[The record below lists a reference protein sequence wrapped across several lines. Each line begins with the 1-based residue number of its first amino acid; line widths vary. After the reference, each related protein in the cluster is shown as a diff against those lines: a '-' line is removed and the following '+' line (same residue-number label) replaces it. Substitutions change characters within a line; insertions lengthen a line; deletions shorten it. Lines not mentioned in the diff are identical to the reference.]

1 MLAING
7 VRLLSAVAV
16 GLLGFVST
24 GFDAHATGSAT
35 ASCADIGSPV
45 NPADLPSAD
54 STNVNFELS
63 VAEGDVIT
71 IYTGIYPGEDSVS
84 VKGPKFFDLIKPET
98 NQVYTVGSGDG
109 GIWNIGR
116 IYQGLGFTIQC
127 VSGSGGTS
135 PEDISSSGSAA
146 MTTAAARVFSEGV
159 HTTVAGRFNGGGSFA
174 GGASGSSVSGYASTS
189 AMKQPQVLMAYGE
202 DGQAVSTEYREQSE
216 WNAWIRGEATGFA
229 DGGDSVLDGWSAVVS
244 VGVDYR
250 LAENVIIGL
259 LFGYE
264 SAELDFDADASSF
277 EGQGPT
283 LGVYAGYQI
292 SEGLIFDITIAH
304 SWLDY
309 DIKSGT
315 ATGEFDASR
324 WLFAANLVGT
334 IHVNDRVTIEP
345 GVRIVYAIEDQDA
358 FTLSDATVVG
368 SKTINS
374 GSASFGP
381 TIYYALAG
389 DMPEGSKVWAS
400 IKGNYDFSDQDV
412 TSTTLPDFDG
422 VFSARFGAGFQ
433 TYIFDTAKL
442 DLSGEV
448 SGVGSDE
455 YTAYS
460 GQVKVIFPLGGH

>member
-1 MLAING
+1 MSFKINKINAILVKGLKLACAI
-7 VRLLSAVAV
+7 SACTLAGTASFNVA
-16 GLLGFVST
+16 S
-24 GFDAHATGSAT
+24 ATGT
-35 ASCADIGSPV
+35 AILNCADLSGGHLYDTGPQTTPV
-45 NPADLPSAD
+45 I
-54 STNVNFELS
+54 V
-63 VAEGDVIT
+63 VVEGDVIKV
-71 IYTGIYPGEDSVS
+71 VS
-84 VKGPKFFDLIKPET
+84 NISATWGGAGSGTVNIGTTSF
-98 NQVYTVGSGDG
+98 TVGSGEAGGWELSARVVPGNIVTFFCNADG
-109 GIWNIGR
+109 SA
-116 IYQGLGFTIQC
+116 T
-127 VSGSGGTS
+127 
-135 PEDISSSGSAA
+135 PEDVSSSGSTA

-159 HTTVAGRFNGGGSFA
+159 HTTVASRFNGGGSFS

-216 WNAWIRGEATGFA
+216 WNAWVRGEATGFA
-229 DGGDSVLDGWSAVVS
+229 DGGDTVLDGWSVVMS
-244 VGVDYR
+244 GGVDYR

-277 EGQGPT
+277 EGQGPS

-292 SEGLIFDITIAH
+292 SEGLIFDITVAH

-315 ATGEFDASR
+315 TTGEFDASR

-358 FTLSDATVVG
+358 FTLSDATAVA
-368 SKTINS
+368 SKTVNS

-400 IKGNYDFSDQDV
+400 IKGNYDFSDQNV

-455 YTAYS
+455 YTTYS
-460 GQVKVIFPLGGH
+460 GQVKIIVPLGGH

>member
-1 MLAING
+1 MFKKLTCLLAT
-7 VRLLSAVAV
+7 V
-16 GLLGFVST
+16 GLAGAFSLPATTASF
-24 GFDAHATGSAT
+24 ATGSAAT
-35 ASCADIGSPV
+35 TCASSNYI
-45 NPADLPSAD
+45 
-54 STNVNFELS
+54 NVSS
-63 VAEGDVIT
+63 VTVDVIVVEGDLI
-71 IYTGIYPGEDSVS
+71 SV
-84 VKGPKFFDLIKPET
+84 T
-98 NQVYTVGSGDG
+98 
-109 GIWNIGR
+109 WNAPHTTPPP
-116 IYQGLGFTIQC
+116 F
-127 VSGSGGTS
+127 SGGGQSGNLSPGLNTFAIS
-135 PEDISSSGSAA
+135 AGQAGSWRFGDRSFSGTLTVTCAVQGASLPEDVSSAGSSA
-146 MTTAAARVFSEGV
+146 MASAAARVFSEGV
-159 HTTVAGRFNGGGSFA
+159 HTTVASRFNGGGSFS

-216 WNAWIRGEATGFA
+216 WNAWLRGEATGFA
-229 DGGDSVLDGWSAVVS
+229 DGGDTVLDGWSVVMS
-244 VGVDYR
+244 GGVDYR

-283 LGVYAGYQI
+283 LGIYAGYQI
-292 SEGLIFDITIAH
+292 SEGLIFDITVAH

-358 FTLSDATVVG
+358 FTLSDTTAVA
-368 SKTINS
+368 SKTVNS
-374 GSASFGP
+374 GSTSFGP

-400 IKGNYDFSDQDV
+400 VKGNYDFSDQNV

-460 GQVKVIFPLGGH
+460 GQVKIIVPLGGH

>member
-1 MLAING
+1 
-7 VRLLSAVAV
+7 
-16 GLLGFVST
+16 
-24 GFDAHATGSAT
+24 
-35 ASCADIGSPV
+35 
-45 NPADLPSAD
+45 
-54 STNVNFELS
+54 
-63 VAEGDVIT
+63 
-71 IYTGIYPGEDSVS
+71 
-84 VKGPKFFDLIKPET
+84 
-98 NQVYTVGSGDG
+98 
-109 GIWNIGR
+109 
-116 IYQGLGFTIQC
+116 
-127 VSGSGGTS
+127 
-135 PEDISSSGSAA
+135 
-146 MTTAAARVFSEGV
+146 
-159 HTTVAGRFNGGGSFA
+159 
-174 GGASGSSVSGYASTS
+174 
-189 AMKQPQVLMAYGE
+189 MAYGE
-202 DGQAVSTEYREQSE
+202 DGQAVSMEYREQSE

-229 DGGDSVLDGWSAVVS
+229 DGGDKVLDGWSVVMS
-244 VGVDYR
+244 GGVDYR

-292 SEGLIFDITIAH
+292 AEGVIFDLTIAH

-324 WLFAANLVGT
+324 WLFAANLIGQ
-334 IHVNDRVTIEP
+334 IHVNDRVMIEP
-345 GVRIVYAIEDQDA
+345 GLRIVYAIEDQDA
-358 FTLSDATVVG
+358 FTLSDTTAVA
-368 SKTINS
+368 SKTVNS

-400 IKGNYDFSDQDV
+400 VKANYDFSDQDV
-412 TSTTLPDFDG
+412 TSSTLPDFDG

-433 TYIFDTAKL
+433 TFIFDTAKL

-460 GQVKVIFPLGGH
+460 GQMKIIVPLGGH

>member
-1 MLAING
+1 MLALNS

-24 GFDAHATGSAT
+24 GFEAHATGSAT

-45 NPADLPSAD
+45 NPADLPSAN
-54 STNVNFELS
+54 SSNVAFVLS

-71 IYTGIYPGEDSVS
+71 IYTGADSIS
-84 VKGPKFFDLIKPET
+84 VRTPLTTDSIT
-98 NQVYTVGSGDG
+98 TMTSRVYTVASGEGGTWTFQRIDQGS
-109 GIWNIGR
+109 
-116 IYQGLGFTIQC
+116 GFTIQC
-127 VSGSGGTS
+127 SSESGGTS
-135 PEDISSSGSAA
+135 PEDVSSAGSSA
-146 MTTAAARVFSEGV
+146 MASAAARVFSEGV
-159 HTTVAGRFNGGGSFA
+159 HTTVAGRFNGGGSFS

-202 DGQAVSTEYREQSE
+202 DGQSVSTEYREQSA

-229 DGGDSVLDGWSAVVS
+229 DGGDTVLDGWSAVVS
-244 VGVDYR
+244 AGVDYR

-283 LGVYAGYQI
+283 LGIYAGYQI
-292 SEGLIFDITIAH
+292 AEGLIFDITVAH

-345 GVRIVYAIEDQDA
+345 GLRIVYAIEDQDA
-358 FTLSDATVVG
+358 FTLSDATAVA
-368 SKTINS
+368 SKTVNS

-381 TIYYALAG
+381 TVYYALAG

-400 IKGNYDFSDQDV
+400 VKGNYDFSDQDV
-412 TSTTLPDFDG
+412 TSSTLPDFDG

-433 TYIFDTAKL
+433 TYIFDNAKL

-460 GQVKVIFPLGGH
+460 GQVKIIVPLGGH